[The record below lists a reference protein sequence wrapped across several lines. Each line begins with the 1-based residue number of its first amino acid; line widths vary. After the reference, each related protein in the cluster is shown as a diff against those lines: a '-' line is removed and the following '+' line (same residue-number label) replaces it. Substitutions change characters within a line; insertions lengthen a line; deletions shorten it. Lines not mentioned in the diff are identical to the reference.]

1 MRYFWDRLGQRVPL
15 WTKFAR
21 RGYTFLFFWILTAT
35 LAFSSLPPCDENGDG
50 CIVPG
55 WDDPIVI
62 SPLDERIPK
71 DLSDGKGYITL
82 FYTHDCPRCH
92 EAMDYLQRWKSDK
105 TDLDW
110 VLQFYEI
117 SESRENQQR
126 LQAYLKA
133 YEEQLMGVPII
144 FIGSKTIHGFQK
156 GYTETRIQEA
166 VAKLTGT
173 HDLPDETITLPLI
186 GVVDPSQFPLL
197 AFTVI
202 IGLLD
207 GFNPCAMWVLM
218 FLLGLLIHA
227 RSRRKMLTIGLI
239 FVAAS
244 GVVYFGFMAAWFNLF
259 VLLGLSRIITIVLA
273 AVVMIMG
280 AINIKEVFMFKKG
293 PSLMIPEKQKD
304 KLFQKMRKVVQERNT
319 LLAIVLTVG
328 LAFFVNL
335 IELACTIGLPA
346 IFTKTLADRQIPEFQ
361 KWGHLVLYNVVYVVP
376 LLIIVLLFTVT
387 MGGKKLQEKH
397 AKILKLMSGVL
408 MFGLGIFLLIR

>member
-1 MRYFWDRLGQRVPL
+1 MRYSRNHFFERPPL
-15 WTKFAR
+15 WTKSIR
-21 RGYTFLFFWILTAT
+21 LGSLLLFFWILSAS
-35 LAFSSLPPCDENGDG
+35 LVFSSLPLCDENGEG
-50 CIVPG
+50 CVVPG
-55 WDDPIVI
+55 WDDPIAI
-62 SPLDERIPK
+62 LPLDEKIPK
-71 DLSDGKGYITL
+71 GLSDGKGYITL

-92 EAMDYLQRWKSDK
+92 EAMDYLRQWKDGI
-105 TDLDW
+105 TDQEW

-117 SESRENQQR
+117 SESQENQQR
-126 LQAYLKA
+126 LQAFLQT
-133 YEEQLMGVPII
+133 YEEQLMGVPIL
-144 FIGSKTIHGFQK
+144 FIGKKTIHGFQK

-166 VAKLTGT
+166 VAKLTGAY
-173 HDLPDETITLPLI
+173 DRSDETITLPLF
-186 GVVDPSQFPLL
+186 GAVDPTQFPLL

-239 FVAAS
+239 FVVTS

-280 AINIKEVFMFKKG
+280 AINIKEVFLFKKG

-304 KLFQKMRKVVQERNT
+304 KLFQKMRRVVQERNT
-319 LLAIVLTVG
+319 LLAIMFTVG

-376 LLIIVLLFTVT
+376 LLIIVLLFTIT
-387 MGGKKLQEKH
+387 MGGKKIQEKH
-397 AKILKLMSGVL
+397 AKVLKLMSGIL